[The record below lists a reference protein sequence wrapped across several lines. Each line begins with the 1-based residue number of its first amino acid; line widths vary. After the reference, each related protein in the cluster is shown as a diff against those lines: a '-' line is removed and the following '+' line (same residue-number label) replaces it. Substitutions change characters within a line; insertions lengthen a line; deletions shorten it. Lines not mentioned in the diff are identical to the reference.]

1 MAWAE
6 SLVCTTTEHIH
17 VQHQEYFCYGI
28 CRFPSITFR
37 PAGWCCSEA
46 EFRRMGAGSIT
57 IHPLRGS
64 VPLIVRGLPD
74 CSPASIHTMSA
85 ASAPQNP
92 LDVDRTIH
100 MRQLRLGAGILN
112 QTPLDWDGNC
122 SRIERAFEQARGMQV
137 GVLCL
142 PELCITGYGCEDMFL
157 SPHVRS
163 TAWEILQRLV
173 PQTAG
178 MVVAVGLPLY
188 ITNGVYNTACVIADC
203 RIAGFVPKQHLAGDG
218 LHYEPR
224 WFRAWPEEVVSQ
236 YSVNDQSW
244 PIGDLIFEV
253 SGVRFG
259 FEICEDAWVAG
270 RPGNRM
276 AECGVDVILNPS
288 ASHFAFGKHEVR
300 RRFVLEGSRS
310 FGVSYVYANLV
321 GNEAGRAIY
330 DGGALIASAGDLIAA
345 GPRFAFQDVD
355 VVAADVDVEL
365 TRTRRSSIYAMPADV
380 SDTVHQRIAKIP
392 GEIRTPDDHIQVT
405 RSETI
410 ATPADEFT
418 QAIALALFDYL
429 RKSRSEGFVI
439 SMSGG
444 ADSSATAC
452 LVRCMVER
460 GLHCLGSVE
469 FRRALDHIDGID
481 HAATTDEWMARLF
494 TGIYQATRNS
504 SEMTRGAAKAVTQA
518 IGGIWHELDVDAIV
532 ESYTTIVQQAIG
544 RELAWN
550 TDDVTLQNIQ
560 ARTRAPSV
568 WMFANLRN
576 ALLLSTSNRSEAAV
590 GYATMD
596 GDTSG
601 GLSPIA
607 GIDKAF
613 LHDWLRQM
621 ETDGSGG
628 CAPVAALSLVNQQ
641 QPTAELRPPSSG
653 QTDESDL
660 MPYPLLDEI
669 ENLAIRDKLSPA
681 EVVARLMQSPS
692 DLTRAELVK
701 YVRRFFQL
709 WCRNQWKRERYA
721 PSFHVDDKN
730 LDPRTWC
737 RFPIL
742 SGGFQRE
749 LDLLDFEQ

>member
-1 MAWAE
+1 
-6 SLVCTTTEHIH
+6 
-17 VQHQEYFCYGI
+17 
-28 CRFPSITFR
+28 
-37 PAGWCCSEA
+37 
-46 EFRRMGAGSIT
+46 
-57 IHPLRGS
+57 
-64 VPLIVRGLPD
+64 
-74 CSPASIHTMSA
+74 
-85 ASAPQNP
+85 
-92 LDVDRTIH
+92 

-112 QTPLDWDGNC
+112 QTPLDWEGNC
-122 SRIERAFEQARGMQV
+122 TRIERAIKQARSAEV

-157 SPHVRS
+157 SPSVWR
-163 TAWEILQRLV
+163 TAWQMLQRLI
-173 PQTAG
+173 PQTTG
-178 MVVAVGLPLY
+178 MIVAVGLPVY
-188 ITNGVYNTACVIADC
+188 FTNGVYNSVCVIADR

-224 WFRAWPEEVVSQ
+224 WFRAWPEGVVSE
-236 YSVNDQSW
+236 YTVEGESW
-244 PIGDLIFEV
+244 PIGDLLFEV
-253 SGVRFG
+253 NSVRFG

-288 ASHFAFGKHEVR
+288 ASHFAFGKHDVR

-330 DGGALIASAGDLIAA
+330 DGGALIASSGDLIAA
-345 GPRFAFQDVD
+345 GPRFEFRDVD
-355 VVAADVDVEL
+355 VVAADVDVDL
-365 TRTRRSSIYAMPADV
+365 TRTRRSSVHSMSTDV
-380 SDTVHQRIAKIP
+380 SNDIHRRIARIP
-392 GEIRTPDDHIQVT
+392 GEVRTPVHQLQTNRPDVSTGRI
-405 RSETI
+405 
-410 ATPADEFT
+410 DEFT

-429 RKSRSEGFVI
+429 RKSRSEGFVV

-460 GLHCLGSVE
+460 ALQGLGSVE
-469 FRRALDHIDGID
+469 FRNSLNHIEGVDQYST
-481 HAATTDEWMARLF
+481 ADEWMSRLF

-504 SEMTRGAAKAVTQA
+504 SEVTLSAAEAVTCA
-518 IGGIWHELDVDAIV
+518 IGGVWHELDVDPIV
-532 ESYTTIVQQAIG
+532 ERYTSLVQQAIG
-544 RELAWN
+544 RELSWE

-568 WMFANLRN
+568 WMFANLKN

-596 GDTSG
+596 GDTAG

-613 LHDWLRQM
+613 LRQWLRTM
-621 ETDGSGG
+621 ETDGSSG
-628 CAPVAALSLVNQQ
+628 CEPVAALSLVNAQ
-641 QPTAELRPPSSG
+641 QPTAELRPPSSH

-669 ENLAIRDKLSPA
+669 ECLAIRDKLSPV
-681 EVVARLMQSPS
+681 EVLAKLMLRPG
-692 DLTRAELVK
+692 DLTRAELVV
-701 YVRRFFQL
+701 YIRRFFRL

-749 LDLLDFEQ
+749 LEMLDVEP